1 MRWDRE
7 SWVKLYR
14 REEGSFALLPLYA
27 RALAGELLK
36 FADEAGRIYVG
47 AREPWEAIAKLC
59 GATTGDRRLLRQH
72 VPMLIEDRYLVADGE
87 YLVVRNLA
95 KAQRRTKPEPTT
107 SEPGT
112 NEREHEATDE
122 RTDNEP
128 ARVATE
134 PETKSGA
141 SAGDGSDLPL
151 AGARAL
157 LDPKREEERRSD
169 PQAPSAGSALPGVG
183 GSGVVEVVPLPPVKL
198 NPVSTAILDAFKAS
212 KTLHVVAT
220 AQFAIQIAAYVD
232 ESGQMPAG
240 RDLADVLAAL
250 RQADESEVRDR
261 AIGEDARNQRAL
273 AGLVLSKVKKS
284 RRGDSER
291 AKAADSPHGTVS
303 TSGIVHGPVAAR
315 TPTPHP
321 LMATAPGGIPGA
333 ANG

>member
-1 MRWDRE
+1 
-7 SWVKLYR
+7 
-14 REEGSFALLPLYA
+14 
-27 RALAGELLK
+27 
-36 FADEAGRIYVG
+36 
-47 AREPWEAIAKLC
+47 
-59 GATTGDRRLLRQH
+59 
-72 VPMLIEDRYLVADGE
+72 
-87 YLVVRNLA
+87 
-95 KAQRRTKPEPTT
+95 
-107 SEPGT
+107 
-112 NEREHEATDE
+112 
-122 RTDNEP
+122 
-128 ARVATE
+128 
-134 PETKSGA
+134 
-141 SAGDGSDLPL
+141 
-151 AGARAL
+151 
-157 LDPKREEERRSD
+157 
-169 PQAPSAGSALPGVG
+169 VG

-303 TSGIVHGPVAAR
+303 TSGIVHGPAIRDRR
-315 TPTPHP
+315 TPP
-321 LMATAPGGIPGA
+321 ATAAPADAAVGTEIRRRRDFPSIGPRPRIVGRGPRLRIAVEGNEGRIDGRERAVRISRPGIAVDDRGPFERPAAVEFGSGDVDGAGIGQRC
-333 ANG
+333 GWKFL